1 MQMRNAVR
9 EGIMSKRAKAF
20 VKPLKIM
27 NAAEIPE
34 DYDIS
39 RFVGEEYKRIF
50 NLAFKTFYYQFR
62 EGIRRGIRG
71 FLFHGEPGTGK
82 TSLAYAVARELGRKF
97 RDVYLI
103 AVDASD
109 IARPLYG
116 ESEMRIVEI
125 FEEARGLMGYALM
138 LFDDVESIFMSR
150 GRRGIES
157 WHIAQD
163 NVFFHML
170 DELDTSKVGVIATTN
185 WFKLVDKA
193 LVDRL
198 YPIEFKPLD
207 LDTALAIAEKR
218 CRELGVRFEKVKEE
232 ILSMNP
238 PPKSARQVERVV
250 LKYYIQMLERLEVA

>member
-1 MQMRNAVR
+1 
-9 EGIMSKRAKAF
+9 MSKRIKHF
-20 VKPLKIM
+20 IKPLKIIE
-27 NAAEIPE
+27 AREISE
-34 DYDIS
+34 DYDIG
-39 RFVGEEYKRIF
+39 RFVGEEYRRIF

-62 EGIRRGIRG
+62 EGIRRGIKG
-71 FLFHGEPGTGK
+71 FLFYGEPGTGK
-82 TSLAYAVARELGRKF
+82 TSLAYAVIRELGKKF

-103 AVDASD
+103 LIDASD

-125 FEEARGLMGYALM
+125 FEEAKNKPGYSIL

-150 GRRGIES
+150 GRERIES

-170 DELDTSKVGVIATTN
+170 DELDTSRIGIIATTN
-185 WFKLVDKA
+185 WFELVDKA

-207 LDTALAIAEKR
+207 IETALAIAKKR
-218 CRELGVRFEKVKEE
+218 CLELGVRFEKVAEE
-232 ILSMNP
+232 IRSTNP
-238 PPKSARQVERVV
+238 PPRSAREIERIVM
-250 LKYYIQMLERLEVA
+250 KHYIEKLERIEAL